1 MLPVL
6 ALSVGDVSGIGP
18 EIAVRVLRNAEILRS
33 ARVRLYGP
41 EEIIHAAAER
51 FAPGIE
57 PEEPGISDDQFFG
70 QLLLDDLGTPSVAI
84 GIADLADLIPD
95 DAEDLLLIGEYVLVI
110 GYPGLKLGKL
120 VCGKIGKVRKLHHTV
135 GDYLHL
141 GYVALVIHNIY
152 IGESHALFL
161 YFSGEL
167 LGDGG
172 VRVGNYL
179 SGHRVDNRARQN
191 RAFYTGA
198 YCQLFIIFVTSHT

>member
-1 MLPVL
+1 MLRDKV
-6 ALSVGDVSGIGP
+6 VGMSENRLLKLLFAVCAVKQLFKSGEG
-18 EIAVRVLRNAEILRS
+18 N
-33 ARVRLYGP
+33 
-41 EEIIHAAAER
+41 
-51 FAPGIE
+51 
-57 PEEPGISDDQFFG
+57 
-70 QLLLDDLGTPSVAI
+70 LLVYSETV
-84 GIADLADLIPD
+84 
-95 DAEDLLLIGEYVLVI
+95 
-110 GYPGLKLGKL
+110 KLGKL

-161 YFSGEL
+161 YFSGKL

-172 VRVGNYL
+172 IRVSNYL

-198 YCQLFIIFVTSHT
+198 YCQLLIVFIASHT